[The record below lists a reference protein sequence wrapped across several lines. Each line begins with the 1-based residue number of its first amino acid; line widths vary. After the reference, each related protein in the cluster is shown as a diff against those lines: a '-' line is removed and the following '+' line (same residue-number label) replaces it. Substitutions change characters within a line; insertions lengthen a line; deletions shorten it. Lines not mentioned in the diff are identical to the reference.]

1 MDHLVKNP
9 LLLELTIDRVVSSA
23 GVNGTVYAKFDHTFA
38 KPVTVGA
45 MKTVNSGR
53 VPNVLLV
60 QGPSGKHEGH
70 LWASLGSLERPKDFK
85 DTETTHLSGDRYIF
99 FQRHGHL

>member
-1 MDHLVKNP
+1 VDHLVKNP
-9 LLLELTIDRVVSSA
+9 LLLELTIDGVVSSA

-45 MKTVNSGR
+45 MKTVNSGS

-60 QGPSGKHEGH
+60 QGAMNSLDIIPLGKLDLIGTDVY
-70 LWASLGSLERPKDFK
+70 LR
-85 DTETTHLSGDRYIF
+85 
-99 FQRHGHL
+99 

>member
-1 MDHLVKNP
+1 VREHFPPIEESRKPNVNHLVKNP

-38 KPVTVGA
+38 KPITVGA

-60 QGPSGKHEGH
+60 QGAMNSLDIIPLGK
-70 LWASLGSLERPKDFK
+70 LDLISTDVYLR
-85 DTETTHLSGDRYIF
+85 
-99 FQRHGHL
+99 